1 MTKIKIV
8 LLFLFT
14 QASLGQNEITIQ
26 AALIEN
32 GKKIDVSEEIT
43 VKNTSNIALT
53 EIALNDWNHAFSSKK
68 TALQCFHQRH

>member
-1 MTKIKIV
+1 MKKIKIV

-32 GKKIDVSEEIT
+32 GK
-43 VKNTSNIALT
+43 NIVLAS
-53 EIALNDWNHAFSSKK
+53 IKK
-68 TALQCFHQRH
+68 L